1 MTTLK
6 SKAPVEATPQAT
18 ALAKETGSMY
28 LDIVG
33 AALNKDLDI
42 DRLQQLIRVQEDW
55 QVREAKKAM
64 TEAHSRFQGSCP
76 VVSKAG
82 EVDMGQ
88 GKAQYSYARLED
100 VADAIRPHL
109 SENGLSY
116 AWHST
121 QGDGGVITCTCTLY
135 HVSGATRH
143 ASMLA
148 SPDGSGAKNGIQQIA
163 STKTY
168 LKRYTLLDVTGV
180 SVGGE
185 DDDGQSAGPQVENNE
200 QEFNSA
206 NIEFLSNEAF
216 EVLLPNIRQAVVVR
230 GKDAEQLI
238 PWLERRKQALLTE
251 DQKTTILRLAD
262 ESN

>member
-1 MTTLK
+1 MTTSK
-6 SKAPVEATPQAT
+6 SKAPVAVTPQTTAVAT
-18 ALAKETGSMY
+18 NTESMY
-28 LDIVG
+28 SDIVS

-42 DRLQQLIRVQEDW
+42 DRLQQLIRVQDDL
-55 QVREAKKAM
+55 QAREAIKAM

-76 VVSKAG
+76 VVTKAG
-82 EVDMGQ
+82 EVDMGR
-88 GKAQYSYARLED
+88 GKAQFSYARLED
-100 VADAIRPHL
+100 VAEAIRPYL

-121 QGDGGVITCTCTLY
+121 QGEGGVITCTCTLH
-135 HVSGATRH
+135 HVSGASRQ
-143 ASMLA
+143 ASMSA

-180 SVGGE
+180 TVGGE
-185 DDDGQSAGPQVENNE
+185 DDDGQAAGPQVEHNE

-216 EVLLPNIRQAVVVR
+216 EVLLPNIRQAIVVK

-251 DQKTTILRLAD
+251 EQKETILRLAN
-262 ESN
+262 ESE